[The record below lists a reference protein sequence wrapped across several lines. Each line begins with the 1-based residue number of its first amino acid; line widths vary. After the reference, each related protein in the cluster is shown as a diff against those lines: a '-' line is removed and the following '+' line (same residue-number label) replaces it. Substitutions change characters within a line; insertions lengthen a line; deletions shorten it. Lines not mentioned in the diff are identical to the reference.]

1 MNNSDKLV
9 TGFHFS
15 VNFLNLSIGVL
26 GAAVG
31 ALSGDVTV
39 DMSFSEVSGIGSS
52 LQTEEVAEGGNNT
65 FKYKLPK
72 PSSHQ
77 NLVLKRA
84 LSTAPSLLI
93 KWANEGI
100 QNFNFSPCVVV
111 VSLLNNNHIP
121 IKVWSFHNAY
131 PIKLEVSGINAK
143 NAELVIETLEL
154 AYNYSNRIL

>member
-1 MNNSDKLV
+1 MNSSDKLV
-9 TGFHFS
+9 SGFHFS
-15 VNFLNLSIGVL
+15 VNFLNLSVGVV
-26 GAAVG
+26 GTAVS
-31 ALSGDVTV
+31 ALSGDVTI
-39 DMSFSEVSGIGSS
+39 DMSFSEVSGIESS

-72 PSSHQ
+72 PASHK

-84 LSTAPSLLI
+84 LSTAPSLLV
-93 KWANEGI
+93 KWATEGI

-111 VSLLNNNHIP
+111 VSLLDESHMP

-131 PIKLEVSGINAK
+131 PIKLDVSGINAK
-143 NAELVIETLEL
+143 NSELVIETLEL